1 MTPEPQTIDG
11 ILWAL
16 VLAAISGFGLIVV
29 PAINR
34 RLAGKLDNATETD
47 KARLA
52 REQREIEEDTQ
63 DEILEQETRRIAN
76 RLAQTA
82 FDREEQLSRL
92 KAEYAEQSELLR
104 LTRKQLE
111 DCKGIEVNEYRHQVD
126 MLLEEISARENTIA
140 KLRHDVSILEALK

>member
-16 VLAAISGFGLIVV
+16 AIAAISGFTLIVV

-47 KARLA
+47 KQRLA
-52 REQREIEEDTQ
+52 RERKELEEDTQ
-63 DEILEQETRRIAN
+63 DEILDQETRQIAN
-76 RLAQTA
+76 RLARVA

-92 KAEYAEQSELLR
+92 KAEYSEQSELLR

-111 DCKGIEVNEYRHQVD
+111 DCKGVEVGEYRHQVAA
-126 MLLEEISARENTIA
+126 LLEEISVRENVIA
-140 KLRHDVSILEALK
+140 KLRNDVAILEATR